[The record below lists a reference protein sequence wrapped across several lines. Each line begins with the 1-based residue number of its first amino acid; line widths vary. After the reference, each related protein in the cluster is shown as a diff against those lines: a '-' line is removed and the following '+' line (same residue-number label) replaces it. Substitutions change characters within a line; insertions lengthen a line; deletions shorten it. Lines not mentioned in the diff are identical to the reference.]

1 MMSALSIDKELIPA
15 CSFSDQRNNLSTDQ
29 QKINDKKLYRAM
41 LLGNGY
47 HNKVKISFATTEG
60 KRQVETTVWAY
71 TESYVILKGGVFIP
85 VESVIDVNL
94 D

>member
-1 MMSALSIDKELIPA
+1 MSALSIDKELIPA
-15 CSFSDQRNNLSTDQ
+15 CSFASERNNLTIDQ
-29 QKINDKKLYRAM
+29 RKNNDKKLYRAM

-47 HNKVKISFATTEG
+47 HNKVKIFFATTEG
-60 KRQVETTVWAY
+60 QRQVETTVWAY
-71 TESYVILKGGVFIP
+71 TERYVILKGGVFIP